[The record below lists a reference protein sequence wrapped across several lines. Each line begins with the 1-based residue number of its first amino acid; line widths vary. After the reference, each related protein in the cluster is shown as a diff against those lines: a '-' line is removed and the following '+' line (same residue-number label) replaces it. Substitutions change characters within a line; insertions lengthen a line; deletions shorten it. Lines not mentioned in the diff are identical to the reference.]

1 MKYYIRKVEK
11 ITIWEATDPIELNP
25 KFFKKLKDNPYTG
38 STEEDFL
45 KYIDS
50 LRYDLPQ
57 ELEDIDFETYDKL
70 VVFFDGEMKQK
81 IFTSTAENEENSWL
95 EIGEVDPTYTKKGGF
110 NPSFDTIQS

>member
-11 ITIWEATDPIELNP
+11 VTIWEATDAIELNP
-25 KFFKKLKDNPYTG
+25 KFFKKLKENPYKG

-70 VVFFDGEMKQK
+70 NDLFEGEMEQK
-81 IFTSTAENEENSWL
+81 IYTSTAEHSEDSWL
-95 EIGEVDPTYTKKGGF
+95 EIGEVDPSYTKHGGF
-110 NPSFDTIQS
+110 NSKFDTL

>member
-25 KFFKKLKDNPYTG
+25 KFFKKLKDNPYKG

-110 NPSFDTIQS
+110 NPNFDTIQS

>member
-1 MKYYIRKVEK
+1 MKYHIRKVEK
-11 ITIWEATDPIELNP
+11 VTIWEATDPIELNP
-25 KFFKKLKDNPYTG
+25 KFFKKLKDNPYKG

-70 VVFFDGEMKQK
+70 VVFFDGGMEQK
-81 IFTSTAENEENSWL
+81 IFNSTAEHSEDSWL
-95 EIGEVDPTYTKKGGF
+95 EIGEINPKLSKRGGF
-110 NPSFDTIQS
+110 NSRFDTL

>member
-11 ITIWEATDPIELNP
+11 VTIWEATDAIELNP
-25 KFFKKLKDNPYTG
+25 KFFKKLKNNPYKG

-50 LRYDLPQ
+50 LRYDLPE

-70 VVFFDGEMKQK
+70 RDLFDGEMEQK
-81 IFTSTAENEENSWL
+81 VYTSSAENSEESWL
-95 EIGEVDPTYTKKGGF
+95 EIGDVDPDSTRRGGF
-110 NPSFDTIQS
+110 NSRFDTL